1 MVYHPQFNRC
11 DIRNNKPRD
20 TKHVHRIRRSLYYK
34 TTPLDIPSHPSFP
47 NRKTRRTQ
55 HMAVQKN
62 TEMGDR
68 KNTTHL
74 IVEYDLALYIAAPA
88 VVMDMELGHL
98 PIRLVL

>member
-1 MVYHPQFNRC
+1 
-11 DIRNNKPRD
+11 
-20 TKHVHRIRRSLYYK
+20 
-34 TTPLDIPSHPSFP
+34 
-47 NRKTRRTQ
+47 
-55 HMAVQKN
+55 MAVQKN

-74 IVEYDLALYIAAPA
+74 IVEYDLALYIAAHA